1 VLKSSL
7 RPLYVDSTLQ
17 IIVPLS
23 KKNILEVHRAV
34 AEALSMDVELYL
46 VRADDDFDGRFF
58 ETTVV
63 HQLQERN

>member
-1 VLKSSL
+1 M
-7 RPLYVDSTLQ
+7 Q